1 VRKIISAFGIS
12 IDAYMAPAGWHIRL
26 FVYALNFSM
35 AESFA
40 SIDTGIMGRKT
51 YEVAKGPVEN
61 SSSLVFSI
69 QDIWP
74 YVPQS

>member
-1 VRKIISAFGIS
+1 
-12 IDAYMAPAGWHIRL
+12 
-26 FVYALNFSM
+26 M

-74 YVPQS
+74 YVPQP